1 MPLFLELRDGHS
13 SVDHESH
20 IPGQLGPTVGPFISV
35 RLLRDEVRV
44 ATSSREHLLLRVAD
58 WIFYDNRFFSDIAI
72 ISSEQIGPGR
82 SRRLQPF
89 DPLLADFSTFVGNVN
104 VSSKSSNKD

>member
-20 IPGQLGPTVGPFISV
+20 IPGELGPIVGPFISV

-72 ISSEQIGPGR
+72 IPSEQISHGR
-82 SRRLQPF
+82 TRRLRPF
-89 DPLLADFSTFVGNVN
+89 DPLLADFSTFAGSVN
-104 VSSKSSNKD
+104 VSSKSSCGA